1 MYDCIVMASGTLPP
15 GVELIEVLEEAAEE
29 AVTEVVASM
38 PRKGDTLSAQD
49 MVAAGGTP
57 ALMIHIA
64 MFRDCDYTLTNAS
77 QAPSPC
83 RGASPGNVLRGHTG
97 LCYI

>member
-38 PRKGDTLSAQD
+38 PRKGDTLNAQD
-49 MVAAGGTP
+49 MVAAGETP
-57 ALMIHIA
+57 ALMICRVPMILHCS
-64 MFRDCDYTLTNAS
+64 RSVLTVTS
-77 QAPSPC
+77 
-83 RGASPGNVLRGHTG
+83 
-97 LCYI
+97 

>member
-38 PRKGDTLSAQD
+38 PRKGDTLNAQD
-49 MVAAGGTP
+49 MVAAGGTNALMFFSGSHDP
-57 ALMIHIA
+57 AL
-64 MFRDCDYTLTNAS
+64 
-77 QAPSPC
+77 
-83 RGASPGNVLRGHTG
+83 
-97 LCYI
+97 